1 MPQTAKMAPPA
12 PANGAAALL
21 AVSKA
26 ASLRIVDG
34 VRTPHGRVARQSP
47 PYSSGM
53 QQPVR
58 ATAALGKHPRTRQ
71 AASSDREQHRAGS
84 LHPDGLTALAA
95 LWSPKDAQR
104 CLLRISEWH
113 FARLGKNELVADA
126 NADLYGS
133 DGLPG
138 WPKSGQ
144 RIQRSPGHTLTRNAP
159 TRGEGEPEFAA
170 RLSSTAQ
177 LTCTPCT
184 SWSWAVFAYC
194 WKLVTLP
201 SRNVSTW
208 QI

>member
-34 VRTPHGRVARQSP
+34 VRTPPHGRVARQSP
-47 PYSSGM
+47 PYSSEM

-95 LWSPKDAQR
+95 FWPPKDAQR

-133 DGLPG
+133 DGLGMIDPIRHHG
-138 WPKSGQ
+138 SDIVRAVADEWGIDGARLCVLNALDAGRLQ
-144 RIQRSPGHTLTRNAP
+144 DEARMMIFRNAVNNFGI
-159 TRGEGEPEFAA
+159 RIGGGVGMFLASEG
-170 RLSSTAQ
+170 
-177 LTCTPCT
+177 
-184 SWSWAVFAYC
+184 
-194 WKLVTLP
+194 
-201 SRNVSTW
+201 
-208 QI
+208 